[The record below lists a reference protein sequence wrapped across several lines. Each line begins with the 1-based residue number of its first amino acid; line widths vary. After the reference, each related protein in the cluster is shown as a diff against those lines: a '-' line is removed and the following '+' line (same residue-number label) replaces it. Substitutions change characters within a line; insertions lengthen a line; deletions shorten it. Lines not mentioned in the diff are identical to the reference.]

1 MAVISDLRV
10 HDILALA
17 AEAAGRSEFLG
28 YKAHYWSPLGP
39 PQRDNR
45 WLFQSCL
52 CHPTSGLEGPS
63 SLKQGDCHLSLQH

>member
-1 MAVISDLRV
+1 MISDLRV

-17 AEAAGRSEFLG
+17 AEAADRPEFLG
-28 YKAHYWSPLGP
+28 SKARFWSLLGL

-45 WLFQSCL
+45 WLFQLCL
-52 CHPTSGLEGPS
+52 CRLISGLEGPS